1 VQLLRRTGAVV
12 RVADPHV
19 GGLGLLDDELEDGTP
34 AALVPLNDAELDA
47 ADAVV
52 LVTDHDAFDLER
64 VAARAGYVLDTRGR
78 ISGPNVERL

>member
-1 VQLLRRTGAVV
+1 MSGDWVCWRTSSRTG
-12 RVADPHV
+12 RRP
-19 GGLGLLDDELEDGTP
+19 LWCT
-34 AALVPLNDAELDA
+34 LNDAELDA

-52 LVTDHDAFDLER
+52 LVTDHDAFDLDR